1 MKLLRA
7 CMCKEET
14 LTCMTVY
21 FQEEPPENL
30 VASPAHEC
38 EDEDSDDEVVGP
50 ASCLKTGAMHVAG

>member
-1 MKLLRA
+1 
-7 CMCKEET
+7 
-14 LTCMTVY
+14 MTVY
-21 FQEEPPENL
+21 FQEEPPENP